1 VGVQVPPRTHFSWS
15 AVNNRLQMVSAP
27 ATKRQHVDDTKAS
40 SHPREIALDLYRS
53 SAVILVVIGHW
64 LLSAMTYR
72 NGEFGRDNPLVL
84 MPWTQWLTWFF
95 QVVPVFF
102 AVAGYASAASWARLR
117 TDGTTSRQD
126 WIRRRVARTL
136 GPTAIYAVFVLAV
149 IAALMLAG
157 TDGSVLE
164 LGGWAVAM
172 HLWFLAVY
180 LMVVALTPV
189 AVAAHRRWGLAVP
202 AVLAACVVLVDAAG
216 IGTGHPEI
224 RIANYFFCWAAI
236 YQLGIA
242 WHGGLLRRRPVVSI
256 AVVAAL
262 ALPVLVTWGPYPI
275 AMIGVPGDRVENSA
289 PPSVALLALAT
300 VQIGVLFAVAPVLNR
315 VLARG
320 RWPRVIAAANNNVMM
335 LYLWHMMPVIVVTL
349 VGYPTGLLS
358 QPPLGTGAWWLARLQ
373 WELVLAIV
381 TVVLL
386 GLLSWQRQLF
396 ASPIPTFAAPV
407 RNGVAVAAL
416 YLGTAACALALGLI
430 SAGGFAPDGRPP
442 VVAVA
447 LFAAGTL
454 LVAVRPRAR

>member
-1 VGVQVPPRTHFSWS
+1 MDDSRASSPPR
-15 AVNNRLQMVSAP
+15 A
-27 ATKRQHVDDTKAS
+27 
-40 SHPREIALDLYRS
+40 IALDLYRAM
-53 SAVILVVIGHW
+53 AVMLVVIGHW
-64 LLSAMTYR
+64 LLSVMTYR
-72 NGEFGRDNPLVL
+72 NGAFGRDNPLVL

-102 AVAGYASAASWARLR
+102 AVAGYASAVSWARLHA
-117 TDGTTSRQD
+117 DDAASRQD

-136 GPTAIYAVFVLAV
+136 GPTAIYAVVVLAV
-149 IAALMLAG
+149 ITVLMLAG
-157 TDGSVLE
+157 IDGTVLE

-202 AVLAACVVLVDAAG
+202 AVLAACVIVVDAAG

-224 RIANYFFCWAAI
+224 RMLNYFFCWAAI

-242 WHGGLLRRRPVVSI
+242 WHGGLLGRRPLV
-256 AVVAAL
+256 AMAVAAAI
-262 ALPVLVTWGPYPI
+262 ALPLLVTWGPYPI
-275 AMIGVPGDRVENSA
+275 AMIGVPGVRVENSA

-300 VQIGVLFAVAPVLNR
+300 VQIGLLFAVVPALNR

-320 RWPRVIAAANNNVMM
+320 RWPRVISTANNNVMA

-349 VGYPTGLLS
+349 VGYPTGLLA
-358 QPPLGTGAWWLARLQ
+358 QPSLGTGAWWLARLE

-386 GLLSWQRQLF
+386 SFLSWQRRLF
-396 ASPIPTFAAPV
+396 ASPIPTFATPLRDNIAM
-407 RNGVAVAAL
+407 ATL
-416 YLGTAACALALGLI
+416 YVGTAACALSLGLI
-430 SAGGFAPDGRPP
+430 SANGFAPDGRPP
-442 VVAVA
+442 LVAVTL
-447 LFAAGTL
+447 LFGGAL
-454 LVAVRPRAR
+454 LVAIRPRHGVTDRSSGSSAPVDPGRTAD